1 MEAAS
6 NDVCLKSK
14 LDASVNQ
21 KTFVSFDVKLV
32 RSLYASYI
40 RPLVEFSVPIWC
52 PDLKG
57 DINSLE
63 KVQHRVTRLVPGF
76 RKLAYAERFKRLG
89 ITALEQRRKRGDLEI
104 CMKNICISQRDGC
117 IHCHCSINFQHAK
130 S

>member
-14 LDASVNQ
+14 LDAWVNQ

-40 RPLVEFSVPIWC
+40 RPLVEFSVPVWC
-52 PDLKG
+52 PHLKG

-63 KVQHRVTRLVPGF
+63 KVQ
-76 RKLAYAERFKRLG
+76 
-89 ITALEQRRKRGDLEI
+89 QD
-104 CMKNICISQRDGC
+104 
-117 IHCHCSINFQHAK
+117 
-130 S
+130 